1 MQEVLNDLL
10 QVLGHARPVVGVEL
24 QRELDVEAEDL
35 DRDVASGLVPEY
47 HPCVRHLFDQG
58 RRETVGKTILVMRRS
73 CVALSEF
80 VNELHVDRIVADLLA
95 GVKLVQIVLD
105 EAAEAVVEGGV
116 PAVATLELVPGPR
129 GRALVLEGDVL
140 YLLHLILL
148 VEELPGE
155 LLVLDVPVVQ

>member
-47 HPCVRHLFDQG
+47 HPCVRHLFYQG
-58 RRETVGKTILVMRRS
+58 RRETVGKSILVMRRS
-73 CVALSEF
+73 SVALGEF

-95 GVKLVQIVLD
+95 CRVCR
-105 EAAEAVVEGGV
+105 GG
-116 PAVATLELVPGPR
+116 PT
-129 GRALVLEGDVL
+129 
-140 YLLHLILL
+140 
-148 VEELPGE
+148 
-155 LLVLDVPVVQ
+155 